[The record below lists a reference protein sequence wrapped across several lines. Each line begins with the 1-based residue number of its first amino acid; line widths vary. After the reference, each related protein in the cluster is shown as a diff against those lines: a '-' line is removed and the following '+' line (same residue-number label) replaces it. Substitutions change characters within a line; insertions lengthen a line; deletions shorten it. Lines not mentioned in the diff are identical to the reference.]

1 MPMQRPTIAL
11 ALASLL
17 LTVSP
22 GVRSQWTSDP
32 AVNTPISVGADDQS
46 DPRIISDGEGGAIIA
61 WSDNRPESNGR
72 GVFAQRIN
80 ADGEPIWAPNGVP
93 VVTQPAG
100 QKILED
106 IVSDGN
112 GGAIVVY
119 LLYDN
124 GGYHDIFAQRFDA
137 TGQPLWN
144 AAGAPVCINIYPQLE
159 PVAVS
164 DGNGGV
170 IVAWWDARND
180 GADVFAQHLD
190 ANGQDQWGTNG
201 IPVAT
206 GDNNQVGVRIA
217 TNDANGALITW
228 FGGYFGVNPGGVR
241 MQNVAG
247 DGSMLWPLN
256 GVRVCQ
262 LVSDQSVPEL
272 CADGSGGGIATW
284 VDRRNDGSGD
294 LYAQHIDAT
303 GALQWST
310 DGVLIDDGLGEQG
323 QVAMARSGAN
333 STFIAWSTPPD
344 TVNVDN
350 NIKAQLVNDAGNAL
364 WDPLGK
370 LICGQPLYQSFP
382 KVVEDVNGDAV
393 IAWLD
398 SRNATDNNLFMQR
411 VTTAGASSWPLDG
424 APITSGG
431 MSDHWWNSPYSLLNN
446 QLLTMAN
453 GTVAVWNKV
462 PVGGFFGDVYASL
475 MGPDGT
481 LVATSIGEQGR
492 SRPYGIV
499 SDGHSLVIRSSTG
512 AVMGLMCMDGLG
524 RLIQQPMSAASTEV
538 RIPTIGLSPGLIVAR
553 FQLDG
558 TWHTERIVLGAF

>member
-1 MPMQRPTIAL
+1 MKLRHIPSCLTLVVAFPAL
-11 ALASLL
+11 A
-17 LTVSP
+17 
-22 GVRSQWTSDP
+22 QWTSDP
-32 AVNTPISVGADDQS
+32 SVNTPISVGPEDQS
-46 DPRIISDGEGGAIIA
+46 DPRIIGDGAGGAIVA
-61 WSDNRPESNGR
+61 WSDTRPECNGR

-80 ADGEPIWAPNGVP
+80 ADGEAQWAENGVP
-93 VVTQPAG
+93 VVTQPTG

-119 LLYDN
+119 LLYDA
-124 GGYHDIFAQRFDA
+124 GGNHDIFAQRFDA
-137 TGQPLWN
+137 TGQPLWD
-144 AAGAPVCINIYPQLE
+144 AAGAPVCINTLPQLE

-170 IVAWWDARND
+170 IVAWWDLRND
-180 GADVFAQHLD
+180 GGDVFAQHLD

-217 TNDANGALITW
+217 SNGANGALITW
-228 FGGYFGVNPGGVR
+228 YGGSFGVNPGGVR
-241 MQNVAG
+241 MQNVAS

-256 GVRVCQ
+256 GIRVCQ

-310 DGVLIDDGLGEQG
+310 DGLLLDDGLGEQG
-323 QVAMARSGAN
+323 EVAMARSGTN
-333 STFIAWSTPPD
+333 GTFIAWSTPPD

-382 KVVEDVNGDAV
+382 KVVEDLNGDAV
-393 IAWLD
+393 IAWSD
-398 SRNATDNNLFMQR
+398 ARNSMDNNLFMQR
-411 VTTAGASSWPLDG
+411 VTTAGPVVWPGDG
-424 APITSGG
+424 VPIANGG
-431 MSDHWWNSPYSLLNN
+431 MNDHWWSSTYSVLNN

-453 GTVAVWNKV
+453 GTVAVWNKI
-462 PVGGFFGDVYASL
+462 PVSFFLGDVYASL
-475 MGPDGT
+475 MGPDGSPVST
-481 LVATSIGEQGR
+481 AISEPPVE
-492 SRPYGIV
+492 RPYTMITSEGAITLRSTKATFTSGQVVDATGRIV
-499 SDGHSLVIRSSTG
+499 ASVIGSGTTELRFNVGALPTG
-512 AVMGLMCMDGLG
+512 LLLLRFTLDGLNY
-524 RLIQQPMSAASTEV
+524 
-538 RIPTIGLSPGLIVAR
+538 
-553 FQLDG
+553 
-558 TWHTERIVLGAF
+558 TERSVHQANQ